1 MPRNRVAGTLTERIR
16 NCYEQQFTGL
26 IKVTEHTDKPWY
38 VYFLLGRIIWAQSS
52 DHPLRSWKRQ
62 LAVHSPVLSEQIN
75 EPVSLYYEYWNYA
88 ALSRLVKLKQ
98 FPREQ
103 FSKVVEGCITEV
115 LFDIL
120 QMGIWQLD
128 EAGELT
134 IEEQKKEAASMPF
147 IMLENLQSWSKAQHD
162 WQRWEQAGLT
172 KLSPNW
178 APTIRQPEELKAQ
191 TPLQTFQT
199 LTSFANGENTL
210 RDLAIKFKQPIIP
223 IAKSIQPY
231 VGRKLLEFIEIPDI
245 VDSAHHGFHPEMMEV
260 HQAPSDTDSE
270 RETTNTEQFQR
281 DPPLS
286 TQPPDDPPNQRASD
300 QEAIDNRGG
309 ASNQPTTQASSNE
322 NLEAKDSLA
331 KEPTVKRLADLE
343 AQSEELAKQ
352 TANKAPVSNRKP
364 ANTEPANTE
373 SDHKGQRSK
382 ELASKEK
389 TSAKET
395 SEAKS
400 GDKPLVTASSVQK
413 ASVQKHPAKELPSEL
428 QEGLVY
434 QKQSKPAQVVEQ
446 GTEKTPQAA
455 VNPQQNASAT
465 KSSKPTAKRK
475 AGKSLPKVIYIDDS
489 PADSRAMASIVEKLG
504 YQYINIPDP
513 LQALPT
519 LIELKPKLIFL
530 DLVMPIANGYEVCAQ
545 IRRITAFKK
554 TPVIIVTSNDG
565 IADRVRAKIVGAS
578 GFMGKPIQ
586 EKRILKVFK
595 KHLPAEISQ

>member
-1 MPRNRVAGTLTERIR
+1 
-16 NCYEQQFTGL
+16 
-26 IKVTEHTDKPWY
+26 
-38 VYFLLGRIIWAQSS
+38 
-52 DHPLRSWKRQ
+52 
-62 LAVHSPVLSEQIN
+62 VLSEQIN

-120 QMGIWQLD
+120 QTGIRQID
-128 EAGELT
+128 EAGHLT

-172 KLSPNW
+172 ELSPNL
-178 APTIRQPEELKAQ
+178 APTIKQPEELKAQ

-199 LTSFANGENTL
+199 LTSFANGKNTL

-245 VDSAHHGFHPEMMEV
+245 VDSAHHGFHPEMIEI
-260 HQAPSDTDSE
+260 HQVPSDANSKREATDS
-270 RETTNTEQFQR
+270 NQFPL
-281 DPPLS
+281 DPPLPA
-286 TQPPDDPPNQRASD
+286 QPTDKLTGKEAPSQKPVDDR
-300 QEAIDNRGG
+300 EL
-309 ASNQPTTQASSNE
+309 ASNQLAAKTSSNE
-322 NLEAKDSLA
+322 NLGAEDSLGE
-331 KEPTVKRLADLE
+331 EPSIERLADQ
-343 AQSEELAKQ
+343 ATRSEELAKQ
-352 TANKAPVSNRKP
+352 AANKEPVSSKKT
-364 ANTEPANTE
+364 ANTEPTDTELANAE
-373 SDHKGQRSK
+373 PAYKDQRCK
-382 ELASKEK
+382 EPASKEK
-389 TSAKET
+389 TSEKRANGEEN
-395 SEAKS
+395 S
-400 GDKPLVTASSVQK
+400 DKPLVAASTVRKQS
-413 ASVQKHPAKELPSEL
+413 AKEQPSEL
-428 QEGLVY
+428 QDGLAY
-434 QKQSKPAQVVEQ
+434 QKQPKPAQVTGK
-446 GTEKTPQAA
+446 GTDKTHQAT
-455 VNPQQNASAT
+455 VKPQQNIS
-465 KSSKPTAKRK
+465 TAKSGKPK
-475 AGKSLPKVIYIDDS
+475 AKKKTGKSLPKVVYIDDS

-513 LQALPT
+513 LQALPM
-519 LIELKPKLIFL
+519 LIELKPRLIFL

-595 KHLPAEISQ
+595 KHLPVETSKQGAV